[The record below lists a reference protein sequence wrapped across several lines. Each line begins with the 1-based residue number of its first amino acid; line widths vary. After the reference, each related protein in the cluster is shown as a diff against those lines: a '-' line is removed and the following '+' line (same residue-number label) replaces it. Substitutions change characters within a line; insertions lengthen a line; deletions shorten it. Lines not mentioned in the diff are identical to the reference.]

1 MPTDLHRQPPA
12 ARQIFVSRPEAK
24 VDPAELG
31 QTLTWLGRTRRITER
46 DELVLETL
54 QDLGVL
60 SLDQLQRLFWPE
72 AKASTA
78 ADRLSKLLSW
88 HLLRMARQPWRKFPA
103 DGLSPEA
110 VYGVGPG
117 GFLWFGD
124 DEPENYAYHLIDP
137 AWVWRQLRL
146 AEFYTRLHAGLQT
159 YNKPVSLRWFNPL
172 MEPWLA
178 DLTQITPAALL
189 QLGHFVFWLEPDRP
203 DWAKVVAGYD
213 RLAQQQWSAPP
224 ELELPAQPQGVLVI
238 TVSTDR
244 IAELAWEVAQ
254 RREAAVAYLFV
265 AWPDLLASPNP
276 LTAPIWLRLAP
287 GKNELQRVN
296 WVSE

>member
-1 MPTDLHRQPPA
+1 MPTDLHRQPSA

-24 VDPAELG
+24 VDPVELG

-146 AEFYTRLHAGLQT
+146 AEFYTRLYEGLQT

-189 QLGHFVFWLEPDRP
+189 QFGNLVCWLELDRP
-203 DWAKVVAGYD
+203 DWGKSVAAYD
-213 RLAQQQWSAPP
+213 QLTRQKWSAPP
-224 ELELPAQPQGVLVI
+224 ELALPTRPQWVLLL
-238 TVSTDR
+238 TDSTER
-244 IAELAWEVAQ
+244 IAELGRTIAQ
-254 RREAAVAYLFV
+254 RRETALGYIFV
-265 AWPDLLASPNP
+265 AWPDLLAHPTP
-276 LTAPIWLRLAP
+276 LSGPFWWQLP
-287 GKNELQRVN
+287 PDKDELKRIS